1 MTAQFI
7 VGLGDNVLNAYLG
20 DMVQGGGGDFYIEIN
35 ATYPLKS
42 DINIKMGYQLSYW
55 HPDGGSIFTDGT
67 DEAVLKAG
75 ERSFKVRVHVD
86 TGGWFDGYDGDVN
99 WYFEFTHFSDSYY
112 RYLKG
117 SYNGVGYP
125 S

>member
-55 HPDGGSIFTDGT
+55 HPDGGPIFTDGT

-86 TGGWFDGYDGDVN
+86 TGGWFDGYVN